1 MVSGANPNQYLLIL
15 AMVFASCTI
24 LLVHVFVFPLYDTK
38 WNSGSLD
45 SWNGTS
51 ILLPRFVVMPD
62 LVLTWVQDIRREFK
76 FKPKLYESAQN
87 ILRNFGQSYGNDT
100 QNLTY
105 IGVHVRRTDYKG
117 YLWRTRKMNLAD
129 AAYFHRA
136 MDYFREK
143 YKHVAFVIVSDESA
157 WCIEHLSANDV
168 TVIRSRTTS
177 PGLDLAL
184 MANCNHSIIDYGTFG
199 VWGAILAGGETVL
212 NFKHRSCPNDENAI
226 LSQSSCFSLRL
237 EQCEDIAFP
246 DRSLHVPDD
255 LPALFA
261 DKLNF
266 DLCTLTLRATV
277 KVDITVSKLVSYQ
290 TLSQRNTIHLTF
302 NFELDH
308 DILEFDFCPIDD
320 EDERRVCTPYSAA
333 RASAVQ
339 HPTLMVTMVTQK
351 PWASFIECRTRNVVW
366 LVTPRTHRS

>member
-1 MVSGANPNQYLLIL
+1 MNQQQAGAMLPGARALARLVTLNSACAPVTHGDLNTVREPRDTNVHLKASSPWRRVAGWATRSGSTPACGEWPESLDLYLMYPVAHCI
-15 AMVFASCTI
+15 VQ
-24 LLVHVFVFPLYDTK
+24 

-212 NFKHRSCPNDENAI
+212 YNISRH
-226 LSQSSCFSLRL
+226 SSVRVAQLLPRW
-237 EQCEDIAFP
+237 
-246 DRSLHVPDD
+246 HVMD
-255 LPALFA
+255 
-261 DKLNF
+261 
-266 DLCTLTLRATV
+266 
-277 KVDITVSKLVSYQ
+277 
-290 TLSQRNTIHLTF
+290 
-302 NFELDH
+302 
-308 DILEFDFCPIDD
+308 
-320 EDERRVCTPYSAA
+320 
-333 RASAVQ
+333 
-339 HPTLMVTMVTQK
+339 
-351 PWASFIECRTRNVVW
+351 
-366 LVTPRTHRS
+366 